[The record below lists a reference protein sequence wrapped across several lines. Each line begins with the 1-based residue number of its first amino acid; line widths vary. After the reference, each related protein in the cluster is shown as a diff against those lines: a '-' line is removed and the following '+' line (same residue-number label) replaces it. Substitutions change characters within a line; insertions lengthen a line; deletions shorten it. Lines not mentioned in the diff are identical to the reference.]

1 VTNIL
6 LVDDEPII
14 QKLVKA
20 DLVARGYE
28 VSVASDGEEALEMA
42 NQRCPDLILL
52 DVMIPKMSGWD
63 ILTTLKADE
72 KLHKAQVIV
81 ITGAV
86 RPGDEDKAHNMG
98 AVGCLAK
105 PLTPREL
112 LDQINLAL
120 KNQS

>member
-105 PLTPREL
+105 PFTPREL
-112 LDQINLAL
+112 LDHINLAL